1 MMSIWFRDSRQF
13 SELQAA
19 ADISEWQ
26 AENAYNAS
34 RRPKVNA
41 SVEEFYNR
49 ISFREDR
56 WNRG

>member
-13 SELQAA
+13 SELQAL
-19 ADISEWQ
+19 ADVVEWQ
-26 AENAYNAS
+26 AESIYNAS
-34 RRPKVNA
+34 CRLKVNA

-49 ISFREDR
+49 ISFRENR